1 MKEGI
6 FMRCNQNV
14 FYHHFTFFVSDMSPN
29 NLYKLK
35 KFNDD
40 LNSIIRKSKLL
51 DNGMTEIFILR
62 HNTKYR
68 LFINGQIL
76 SISYGLEDC
85 KNNQYHISVAMCTN
99 EPYSFY
105 YDFWSSVIRLLGYRN
120 IISYVYKTEN
130 SKLQYFINNDKD
142 KIFYKYKYILRF
154 NINKLNKVLHDKV
167 FNEKSYIDYSKTKHF
182 NSKWD
187 FVLFVNVLTGN
198 NFKSFREAFNCL
210 KFINEEYRCL
220 NLGYYANAN
229 SSVWTTSMS
238 LL

>member
-1 MKEGI
+1 M
-6 FMRCNQNV
+6 
-14 FYHHFTFFVSDMSPN
+14 FT
-29 NLYKLK
+29 LTLK
-35 KFNDD
+35 KSD
-40 LNSIIRKSKLL
+40 LKSKNLKSCQVYFCS
-51 DNGMTEIFILR
+51 EINL
-62 HNTKYR
+62 
-68 LFINGQIL
+68 
-76 SISYGLEDC
+76 
-85 KNNQYHISVAMCTN
+85 
-99 EPYSFY
+99 
-105 YDFWSSVIRLLGYRN
+105 
-120 IISYVYKTEN
+120 
-130 SKLQYFINNDKD
+130 KLH
-142 KIFYKYKYILRF
+142 LCEHA
-154 NINKLNKVLHDKV
+154 LNKVLHDKV